1 MRKWERVIPAVLAL
15 CMMTGCGMS
24 QKDDSVFRVSMVAG
38 TGGIND
44 QSFNQ
49 SAWEGLQSLKEHTGA
64 DVRVL
69 ESKQTADYLTNL
81 DRATDTYSDL
91 IWGNWVRSGR
101 RSGNDCEN
109 ESRYQ
114 LCHCRYDL

>member
-81 DRATDTYSDL
+81 DRATDTYSDPVSYTHL
-91 IWGNWVRSGR
+91 TLPTKRIV
-101 RSGNDCEN
+101 
-109 ESRYQ
+109 
-114 LCHCRYDL
+114 